1 MLCES
6 AMRPEVDRRMNARAT
21 VVVMVGALVATA
33 AAAASCGEPFTLSSS
48 SGTGGKG
55 GAGGANATASATSS
69 TTTTAT
75 ATASSSSSSE
85 ATASTGTGSSMDAGG
100 CSYLSPDC
108 GTKAFCV
115 VDSCDKAGT
124 GTCKPLALLDKDA
137 LKPLCGCD
145 GFTYWSGVEVIAA
158 NQPVGAMGECTDM

>member
-1 MLCES
+1 
-6 AMRPEVDRRMNARAT
+6 
-21 VVVMVGALVATA
+21 
-33 AAAASCGEPFTLSSS
+33 
-48 SGTGGKG
+48 
-55 GAGGANATASATSS
+55 
-69 TTTTAT
+69 
-75 ATASSSSSSE
+75 
-85 ATASTGTGSSMDAGG
+85 MDAGG

-158 NQPVGAMGECTDM
+158 NQPVGAMGECTDMTAKACSGTVPCPTGAFCSRERAACSENTTADKCWVLPSTCTGHTEGGQNCAGLTVGDAGLNCDPICKMITNGTPWAPDSNCPAL